1 VVNYG
6 SIFFLVR
13 TIDSGWMLKTSIICL
28 NNLGVVMLSTIIAVV
43 FFKER
48 LSKVN
53 VLGLAMSVIALL
65 LLMV

>member
-1 VVNYG
+1 
-6 SIFFLVR
+6 
-13 TIDSGWMLKTSIICL
+13 MLKTSIICL